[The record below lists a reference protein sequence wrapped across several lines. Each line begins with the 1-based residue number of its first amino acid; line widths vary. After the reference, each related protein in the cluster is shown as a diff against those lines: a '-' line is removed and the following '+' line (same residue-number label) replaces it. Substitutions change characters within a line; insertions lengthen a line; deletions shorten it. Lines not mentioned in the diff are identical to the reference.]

1 MANRRRNYQ
10 RRPNPGNTSN
20 RVRMLDM
27 GRMNSFMFAAEDI
40 LRQTGNK
47 ETVANYTSILA
58 SIAAK
63 ASRISIEDAQAYIA
77 EKVKEARLPAE
88 SQEPLCR
95 LLDRYS
101 RWR

>member
-1 MANRRRNYQ
+1 MANRRRTYQ
-10 RRPNPGNTSN
+10 HRPNRGDTSK

-40 LRQTGNK
+40 FKQLPVQDPGFP
-47 ETVANYTSILA
+47 SILA

-63 ASRISIEDAQAYIA
+63 ASRMSIEDAQKYIK
-77 EKVKEARLPAE
+77 EKVVEGRLPKEAE
-88 SQEPLCR
+88 EPLCR

>member
-1 MANRRRNYQ
+1 MANRRRNFQ

-40 LRQTGNK
+40 LAPHGGK
-47 ETVANYTSILA
+47 EGIYNSILA
-58 SIAAK
+58 SVAAK
-63 ASRISIEDAQAYIA
+63 ASRIGIDDAQEYIA
-77 EKVKEARLPAE
+77 EKIKEGRLPAE
-88 SQEPLCR
+88 AQEPLCR

>member
-1 MANRRRNYQ
+1 MANRRQSYP

-27 GRMNSFMFAAEDI
+27 GRMNSFVFAAEDI
-40 LRQTGNK
+40 FRQTGNK
-47 ETVANYTSILA
+47 ETVQNYASILA

-63 ASRISIEDAQAYIA
+63 ASRIGIDEAQKYIH
-77 EKVKEARLPAE
+77 EKVVEGRLPAE
-88 SQEPLCR
+88 SEEPLCR

>member
-1 MANRRRNYQ
+1 MANRRRRYD
-10 RRPNPGNTSN
+10 RRPNRGDTLK

-40 LRQTGNK
+40 FRQTGNK
-47 ETVANYTSILA
+47 ETVQNYASILA

-63 ASRISIEDAQAYIA
+63 ASRIGIEDAQQYIK
-77 EKVKEARLPAE
+77 EKVVEGRLPKEAE
-88 SQEPLCR
+88 EPLCR

>member
-1 MANRRRNYQ
+1 MANRRQSYP

-27 GRMNSFMFAAEDI
+27 GRMNSFVFAAEDI
-40 LRQTGNK
+40 FRQTGNK
-47 ETVANYTSILA
+47 ETVSGYASILA

-63 ASRISIEDAQAYIA
+63 ASRMSIEDAQKYIH
-77 EKVKEARLPAE
+77 EKVLEGRLPKE
-88 SQEPLCR
+88 SEEPLCR